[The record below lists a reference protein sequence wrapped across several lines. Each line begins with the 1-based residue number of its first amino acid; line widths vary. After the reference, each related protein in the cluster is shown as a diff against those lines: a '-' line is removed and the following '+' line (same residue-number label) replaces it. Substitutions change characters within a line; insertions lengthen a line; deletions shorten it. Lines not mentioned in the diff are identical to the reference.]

1 MLINRYVKTK
11 FHKLVINEDQDY
23 IKIKV
28 YDVPG
33 NLLLKEFNFQNDLGF
48 GFITFENKEV
58 KQSNNNILSLL
69 EV

>member
-11 FHKLVINEDQDY
+11 FHKLVINEDQAY

-33 NLLLKEFNFQNDLGF
+33 NLLLKEFYFKNDMGF